1 MSNQEQALL
10 AKAQPII
17 KRHVLFSSG
26 AGLIPVPIVDVVA
39 VTAIQLDMIKQ
50 LCKLFGQNYQDSSG
64 KAFVGTLTGTT
75 LTRIAA
81 ANVGSILKVIPIIG
95 STLGGITV
103 SAFSGATTYA
113 IGQVLSQHF
122 ATGGSISEFE
132 EEELKAFFED
142 QFKKGKEM
150 VKEWKE
156 EAQQNA
162 KQETEKDTTTIE
174 LPTNKQR
181 LAQLEELKK
190 SGFVTKTEYERIK
203 KRLEKEK

>member
-10 AKAQPII
+10 DKAQPII

-50 LCKLFGQNYQDSSG
+50 LCKLFGQSYQESSG
-64 KAFVGTLTGTT
+64 KAFVGALTGTT

-81 ANVGSILKVIPIIG
+81 ANVGSFLKVIPIIG

-122 ATGGSISEFE
+122 ATGGSISEFD
-132 EEELKAFFED
+132 EEELKSFFED

-156 EAQQNA
+156 EAEEAIQNTT
-162 KQETEKDTTTIE
+162 ETISQPDQTTNSE
-174 LPTNKQR
+174 R

-203 KRLEKEK
+203 KRLEKGK

>member
-1 MSNQEQALL
+1 MSNQQQALL

-81 ANVGSILKVIPIIG
+81 ANVGSFLKVIPIIG
-95 STLGGITV
+95 TTLGGITV

-122 ATGGSISEFE
+122 ATGGSMNEFD

-142 QFKKGKEM
+142 QLKKGKEL

-156 EAQQNA
+156 EAEEAIQN
-162 KQETEKDTTTIE
+162 TTDTTIKTDD
-174 LPTNKQR
+174 LTNKER
-181 LAQLEELKK
+181 LEQLEELKK

-203 KRLEKEK
+203 KRLEKDA